1 VEVIRKATV
10 WALPGRACP
19 CSATVTFADPPPGA
33 HAGSMCYGAVLNAS
47 AVVLTAYGNV
57 PPQRAAQV
65 MAIVLGVPGLA
76 GLDRQG
82 SARLA
87 ARLGK
92 AGFDAAMLAA
102 LAREKTLAADARVR
116 GGTGLDAE
124 ILDKLRQRY
133 DEAADFGII
142 HRLGWPE
149 RSANIQK
156 RSLTSGMDE
165 FRARRVVD
173 ALRDRGVNAH
183 LLRGGVDQFGVR
195 VSLPG
200 GREAEWDTD
209 GTAGLEA
216 QVMRDGMLVGYVP
229 QIDGSED
236 FDESQIVDA
245 IARTDYDQPIAR
257 QRTAA
262 PPPGP
267 ALTREGGVF
276 RRFLDGFRYR

>member
-1 VEVIRKATV
+1 
-10 WALPGRACP
+10 
-19 CSATVTFADPPPGA
+19 
-33 HAGSMCYGAVLNAS
+33 
-47 AVVLTAYGNV
+47 
-57 PPQRAAQV
+57 
-65 MAIVLGVPGLA
+65 
-76 GLDRQG
+76 
-82 SARLA
+82 
-87 ARLGK
+87 
-92 AGFDAAMLAA
+92 
-102 LAREKTLAADARVR
+102 
-116 GGTGLDAE
+116 
-124 ILDKLRQRY
+124 
-133 DEAADFGII
+133 
-142 HRLGWPE
+142 
-149 RSANIQK
+149 
-156 RSLTSGMDE
+156 MDE

-183 LLRGGVDQFGVR
+183 LLRGGVGQFGVR

-200 GREAEWDTD
+200 RDAEWDTD

-257 QRTAA
+257 QRTVAR
-262 PPPGP
+262 PPSP